1 MASDAGRST
10 TTVALIILGVLLL
23 LWLVRFVIG
32 VFVWLSKL
40 LLVGG
45 LVLAGAYVAYRLW
58 RGWAAAGRDRERPP
72 RP

>member
-1 MASDAGRST
+1 MPPDAGRST
-10 TTVALIILGVLLL
+10 ATVALIILGVLLL

-32 VFVWLSKL
+32 VFVGLAKL

-45 LVLAGAYVAYRLW
+45 LVLAGAYVVYRLW
-58 RGWAAAGRDRERPP
+58 RGWEAAGRGRERPP